1 MWSFKWFKDSDD
13 VITNDNSPHA
23 SSSNDN
29 SLHASSSNDNSPHAS
44 SSNDNSP
51 HVSYLSLFFLLKV
64 FKFTI
69 VFKIIEPG
77 HK

>member
-13 VITNDNSPHA
+13 VITNDNSP
-23 SSSNDN
+23 
-29 SLHASSSNDNSPHAS
+29 HASSSNDNSPHAS